1 MSVIIKPIIS
11 EKMTK
16 AEDRV
21 SQVIE
26 RQKKKA
32 TKKQNG
38 ILHRYAFRVVREANK
53 IEIKQAVESLY
64 NVVVD
69 SVNTSMVKGKKKS
82 RYTKAGAITG
92 TTPIYKKAVVTLK
105 SGDTIDFY
113 SNI

>member
-16 AEDRV
+16 VEERI
-21 SQVIE
+21 SQAID

-32 TKKQNG
+32 TKKKNG
-38 ILHRYAFRVVREANK
+38 ILHKYAFRVVREANK
-53 IEIKQAVESLY
+53 IEIRQAVESLY
-64 NVVVD
+64 NVVVED
-69 SVNTSMVKGKKKS
+69 VNTSNVKGKKKS
-82 RYTKAGAITG
+82 RYTKAGTVTG

-105 SGDTIDFY
+105 EGDTIDFY